1 MTPTSHDAGGAE
13 PPRRARH
20 ASKRRGPGPLWIL
33 GSGAL
38 VAAGVLSAMAALD
51 SGPGGAAPR
60 GGPAVDD
67 GRPGMPALIQPDR
80 SGAGDDSGD
89 GNGDGDGD
97 GDGRSASP
105 GATSSGSASP
115 SVGTASP
122 TGPTPSAGATGAPT
136 PTASGGASYFPGKSG
151 VAPGAKKKQ
160 R

>member
-1 MTPTSHDAGGAE
+1 MTPTSYDAGGAE

-51 SGPGGAAPR
+51 SGPGGTGPR
-60 GGPAVDD
+60 GGPAVDE

-89 GNGDGDGD
+89 GD

-115 SVGTASP
+115 SAGTASP

-151 VAPGAKKKQ
+151 AAPGTKKKQ